1 MIEELIGEFC
11 LPLNDGIIPL
21 DINACDDDEP
31 QLFRFA
37 VALFICNE

>member
-11 LPLNDGIIPL
+11 LPLNDDGIIPF
-21 DINACDDDEP
+21 DINACDDEP

-37 VALFICNE
+37 VELFICNE